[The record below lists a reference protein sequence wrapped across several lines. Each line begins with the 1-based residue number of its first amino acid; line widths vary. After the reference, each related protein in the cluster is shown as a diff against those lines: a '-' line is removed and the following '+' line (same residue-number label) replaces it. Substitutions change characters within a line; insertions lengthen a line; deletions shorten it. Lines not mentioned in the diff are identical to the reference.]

1 MQTKILR
8 TNILFFGKYDEQR
21 TMHANI
27 FVFDEMNSV

>member
-8 TNILFFGKYDEQR
+8 TNILFFGEYDECGR
-21 TMHANI
+21 RVIKT